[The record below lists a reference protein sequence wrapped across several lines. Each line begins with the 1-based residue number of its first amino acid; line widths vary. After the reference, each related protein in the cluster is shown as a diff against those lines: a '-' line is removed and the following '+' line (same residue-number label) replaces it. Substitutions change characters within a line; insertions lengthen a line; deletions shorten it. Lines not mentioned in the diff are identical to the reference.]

1 MRQTLFFLMVFLASF
16 TAFAQNQA
24 GEICAS
30 SIDYE
35 KLRKHNPTLYNY
47 LKEVDRKAE
56 EYSLQ
61 QNRNQVSPKSIPNTG
76 TIVTIPVIVHVIH
89 NGEAVGVG
97 RNISDAQ
104 IQSQIDVLNEDFRR
118 LNADRVNTPAHFA
131 GVAADVGIHFRLACI
146 DPNGNPTNG
155 IRRIQGNQANYQV
168 IPAPDG
174 TVDEGATGIKQNDAP
189 WNREQYLNIWTANIT
204 NGILGYATFPGS
216 PANFDGVV
224 MQYDAFGRTG
234 TLQANYDKGR
244 VATHEVGHWLSLRH
258 IWGDDGGLC
267 TQDDFVADTP
277 LQGNSNFNCPSGQLF
292 SCGTS
297 NMYMNYMDYTNDG
310 CRNLFTAG
318 QRDRMKALFLPGNA
332 RSGFI
337 SWGDISGN
345 ATICDNNN
353 YTYSIPSSGTSFTW
367 TVSNLTIVSGQ
378 GTNTLTVKRTFNG
391 PATIS
396 VRSQG
401 LCSSRSIAVG
411 PPQFAGFLVNG
422 QSTSNGTGCTNSYIP
437 IAAVPNDP
445 SSNYY
450 WSQSD
455 PNGFI
460 ANAGQSSTAFSGYNT
475 SCYYL
480 NVSISNVCGSRS
492 ENLTICLNSCF
503 AKYTVFPNPAKDY
516 ITVEFDQI
524 ESAESM
530 PDEIV
535 LLSEKSTKP
544 VMNIDVQALYQRN
557 GLKNGKQVE
566 IDAKALPR
574 GTYYLH
580 IKNSRLKE
588 NKVDIIRILLE

>member
-1 MRQTLFFLMVFLASF
+1 M
-16 TAFAQNQA
+16 
-24 GEICAS
+24 
-30 SIDYE
+30 
-35 KLRKHNPTLYNY
+35 
-47 LKEVDRKAE
+47 
-56 EYSLQ
+56 
-61 QNRNQVSPKSIPNTG
+61 
-76 TIVTIPVIVHVIH
+76 IVHVIH

-131 GVAADVGIHFRLACI
+131 GVAADVGIQFRLACT

-155 IRRIQGNQANYQV
+155 IRRVQGNQADYV
-168 IPAPDG
+168 VVPSPDG
-174 TVDEGATGIKQNDAP
+174 TTVNEAATGIKQNDAP
-189 WNREQYLNIWTANIT
+189 WDRDQYLNIWTANIT

-216 PANFDGVV
+216 PANVDGVV
-224 MQYDAFGRTG
+224 MQYNAFGRTG

-244 VATHEVGHWLSLRH
+244 VATHEVGHWVSLFH

-267 TQDDFVADTP
+267 TGDDLVADTP
-277 LQGNSNFNCPSGQLF
+277 LQGNNYTGCPSGQQF

-297 NMYMNYMDYTNDG
+297 DMYQNYMDYTNDA
-310 CRNLFTAG
+310 CRNLFTTG
-318 QRDRMKALFLPGNA
+318 QSNRIKALFLPGNA
-332 RSGFI
+332 RAGFI

-345 ATICDNNN
+345 ANICDNNN

-378 GTNTLTVKRTFNG
+378 GTNTLTVKSTFNG

-396 VRSQG
+396 VTSQG
-401 LCSSRSIAVG
+401 LCSSRTIAVG

-422 QSTSNGTGCTNSYIP
+422 QMTSNGTGCVNSYNS

-445 SSNYY
+445 SAQYY

-460 ANAGQSSTAFSGYNT
+460 ANASQSSTAFTAYNA

-480 NVSISNVCGSRS
+480 NVNISNVCGSRN
-492 ENLTICLNSCF
+492 ETLTMCLNNCF

-516 ITVEFDQI
+516 ITVEFDHI
-524 ESAESM
+524 ESAESL

-535 LLSEKSTKP
+535 LLSEKTGSAVKT
-544 VMNIDVQALYQRN
+544 IDVQDIYKRN
-557 GLKNGKQVE
+557 TLKNGKQIE
-566 IDAKALPR
+566 IEARDLPR

-580 IKNSRLKE
+580 IKNSKLKE
-588 NKVDIIRILLE
+588 NKLDVIRILLE